1 MAAPDVKQ
9 LYEQCGRR
17 IVAVENKHASSDE
30 KHRYAKEV
38 TDEVLKMGGYYS
50 HAYFK
55 LLVEKKIQA
64 EETAKL
70 RRELERVAKKQKRG
84 FCSIL

>member
-1 MAAPDVKQ
+1 MAAPDVKR

-17 IVAVENKHASSDE
+17 IVAVENKHSSKDE
-30 KHRYAKEV
+30 KAKYAQEV

-55 LLVEKKIQA
+55 LLAEKRIQA
-64 EETAKL
+64 DQIAQLK
-70 RRELERVAKKQKRG
+70 REIEKVAKENKLK